1 MAEELRQGLHR
12 LAAGVDPEAVL
23 VLEDL
28 EVELLDDV
36 VGLRER
42 LQAGVAAVQEAT
54 GVAHQAVA
62 GELQQPLPGLGVA
75 RHGPLQLPLQ
85 DGGRFV
91 AHLPRSLRSG
101 RRSLRFQF
109 IRTGSGGPE
118 KTAPAL
124 SLGAVAA
131 GVRNGRQGAARPRP
145 SPLLFM
151 LVAARATRHSFLVLL
166 QKGRSV

>member
-1 MAEELRQGLHR
+1 MPRPGVGGAAVQRQDGGAVVVAAVRLAQLVAQHVAHPGRGVAEELRQGPHR

-42 LQAGVAAVQEAT
+42 LQAGVPAVQEAT

-75 RHGPLQLPLQ
+75 RHGPLQTAP
-85 DGGRFV
+85 
-91 AHLPRSLRSG
+91 AG
-101 RRSLRFQF
+101 RRSIRRSPATLPSLRPTSAAPQF
-109 IRTGSGGPE
+109 IRTGGGGPE
-118 KTAPAL
+118 KNPWRSRT
-124 SLGAVAA
+124 GAE
-131 GVRNGRQGAARPRP
+131 
-145 SPLLFM
+145 
-151 LVAARATRHSFLVLL
+151 
-166 QKGRSV
+166 